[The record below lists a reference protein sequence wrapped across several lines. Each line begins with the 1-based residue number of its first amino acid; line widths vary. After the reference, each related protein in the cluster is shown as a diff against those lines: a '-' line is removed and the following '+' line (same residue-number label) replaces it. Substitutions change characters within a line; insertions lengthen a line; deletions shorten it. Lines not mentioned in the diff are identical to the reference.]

1 MSRTYNEYG
10 YNAPRSYADLWR
22 DGRWE
27 ETKTLARRATELEIA
42 QCLALLLKA
51 YPNASGADGEIF
63 GATLIEDVVLAE
75 PAIGDIQEACKYL
88 RRTSK
93 FVPTIAQV
101 LEALWEAK
109 QERDVA
115 TRSIAPITTAIA
127 KPPIWIAHQPT
138 VTMPV
143 MNNKEAETN
152 HLPL

>member
-10 YNAPRSYADLWR
+10 YNAPRPYADLWR

-51 YPNASGADGEIF
+51 FPNASGADGEIF
-63 GATLIEDVVLAE
+63 GATLIEDVVSAK

-101 LEALWEAK
+101 LEAHWEAK
-109 QERDVA
+109 QEREVV
-115 TRSIAPITTAIA
+115 TRSMAPIMRAIA
-127 KPPIWIAHQPT
+127 KPPSWIAHQPT
-138 VTMPV
+138 VTMPG
-143 MNNKEAETN
+143 MKDIEAETN